1 MSTTPRPPAED
12 HTTTEGSHMSS
23 TITPARTGRVST
35 RAAVSTVLA
44 ASAAAAVGLVAFTG
58 VADGSPARP
67 APAPDGREMPTPEWL
82 QGYLEPQVAG
92 DGSDR
97 PAPPQPTR
105 PVNRGL
111 R

>member
-1 MSTTPRPPAED
+1 
-12 HTTTEGSHMSS
+12 MSS
-23 TITPARTGRVST
+23 TIAPARIGRVST

-44 ASAAAAVGLVAFTG
+44 ASAASAVALVAFTG

-92 DGSDR
+92 GGSDQ
-97 PAPPQPTR
+97 PAAPPTR
-105 PVNRGL
+105 HVNRGL